1 MARTGGR
8 GSREKT
14 PDPADAVPAP
24 RANPLLLGQEGA
36 EATVLGSWGRG
47 RMSHAWLI
55 TGPRGVGKA
64 TLAHR
69 MARFILAHGLDS
81 CDDGGASNGL
91 FGEGAIPASRPT
103 SLAMDPESPFFQRVA
118 AGGHGDMRVVE
129 RGVAD
134 ERQALKDLDAGRAP
148 RRRTEIVV
156 DDVRGI
162 GAFLSLTPA
171 EGGWR
176 VVVIDA
182 ADEMNRNAANAVLK
196 VLEEPPR
203 RAVLLLVAHNPARL
217 PPTIPSRCRRLV
229 ARPLAEPVMRDLLGR
244 YRSDLDEDACSTL
257 IGLSRGSIGTAL
269 TLARRGGLE
278 LYAELT
284 GLLRDLPRLD
294 VARLHALG
302 DRAAQDEVAWGLL
315 RDLLPGWLGRLA
327 RFIAIGGGT
336 AGRPPGPSDAPVGQG
351 AVTSAAEADIMVRLA
366 RAAPLDRWIT
376 VWEKTSHL
384 LGRTEAV
391 HLDRKQ
397 AILAALLLV
406 ERTAARA

>member
-1 MARTGGR
+1 MARAPG
-8 GSREKT
+8 KT
-14 PDPADAVPAP
+14 SKDKTADPADAVPAP
-24 RANPLLLGQEGA
+24 RANPVLLGQEQA
-36 EATVLGSWGRG
+36 EATVLGAWAGG

-69 MARFILAHGLDS
+69 LARFILAHGLH
-81 CDDGGASNGL
+81 GTEAATTPGGL
-91 FGEGAIPASRPT
+91 FGDTAAPPVAPPSGLT
-103 SLAMDPESPFFQRVA
+103 MDPGEPLFQRIV
-118 AGGHGDMRVVE
+118 AGGHGDLRVIE
-129 RGVAD
+129 RGFAD
-134 ERQALKDLDAGRAP
+134 ERQAHRDLDAGRTP
-148 RRRTEIVV
+148 RRRGEIVV
-156 DDVRGI
+156 DDVRGV
-162 GAFLSLTPA
+162 GTFLALTPA

-217 PPTIPSRCRRLV
+217 PATIPSRCRRLTL
-229 ARPLAEPVMRDLLGR
+229 RPLSEPVMRDLLGR
-244 YRSDLDEDACSTL
+244 YRPDLDADAHATL

-278 LYAELT
+278 LYGEMT
-284 GLLRDLPRLD
+284 GLLGDLPRLD

-302 DRAAQDEVAWGLL
+302 DKAAQDEVAWGLL

-327 RFIAIGGGT
+327 RVVAIGRAEGV
-336 AGRPPGPSDAPVGQG
+336 AINPG
-351 AVTSAAEADIMVRLA
+351 EAQVMARLG
-366 RAAPLDRWIT
+366 RAAPLDRWVA